1 MNNTN
6 IRFILMLL
14 SSGPLLWVNLSAEN
28 LDVEDVDKLEKIA
41 SLIMGSYKE
50 AKHTLLSD
58 AIQTSPE
65 YKNLLLSKTIPDLI
79 KTEQDREIFELRV
92 TRYIECFV
100 EDEED
105 DKLVFYVNL
114 YISELSKNVNFE
126 NQCIDE
132 EIETY
137 KFLKFLK
144 EQNTGND
151 EDLNSLIR
159 SIERTSYIVDVAM
172 YLVARIELAQSYM
185 NVPKSEVDAYEVL
198 YQAITEK
205 KFKNVLE
212 SVRKWDRPV
221 VKIMNEV
228 IDMMERIYG
237 SLESVG
243 LNEHES
249 E

>member
-1 MNNTN
+1 MN
-6 IRFILMLL
+6 L
-14 SSGPLLWVNLSAEN
+14 SVHLIFMCLTSGSIWVNLSAEN